1 VSLPTLTDL
10 KAHVNVSSTADDG
23 ELTDMLDAAVDVV
36 EGVIGPITSQTVTET
51 HYGLCSDV
59 LVLRRMPVADL
70 LAVGYRA
77 GATTTALLLTDYELD
92 ADTGLVRLASGG
104 RFAGNYRVTYS
115 VGRPSVPAAV
125 RLAIL
130 IVAGHLFET
139 QRRPGFTSD
148 APAGF
153 GGADGI
159 PDATNSVPMGFA
171 IPSRA
176 QELLAPYMLP
186 AIA

>member
-36 EGVIGPITSQTVTET
+36 EGIIGPITSQTVTET

-70 LAVGYRA
+70 LSVGYRS
-77 GATTTALLLTDYELD
+77 GATTTDLLLTDYELD
-92 ADTGLVRLASGG
+92 ADTGLVRLTSGG

-130 IVAGHLFET
+130 IIAGHLWET
-139 QRRPGFTSD
+139 QRGT
-148 APAGF
+148 APSALALQDPNAGF
-153 GGADGI
+153 GDTA
-159 PDATNSVPMGFA
+159 SVGLGFA
-171 IPSRA
+171 IPNRA
-176 QELLAPYMLP
+176 QELLAPYSRP
-186 AIA
+186 SIA